1 MPPRQ
6 RAASLTVGGDSAES
20 RAGQE
25 LEASQ
30 AQADTGKKNGLS
42 NICELKGTATN
53 TSILPSEP
61 QVMWGKHHSRGTP
74 TSRSS
79 IPPTSQ
85 PKVSTKNK
93 HILENMGRSQKSI
106 APPSQKHY
114 TIQLALDDATQ
125 TVYLDSIT
133 EFDEVYGPM
142 TFDEDD
148 EDDVDIPV
156 FPTEALRSADQL
168 LSVMTTGTSE
178 VDYMDVDDGQS
189 EMSSENFNLEDIQ
202 DTSND
207 EDSDVALN
215 DLLQQHRPSKPVAAT
230 ASQACRKQKKQTS
243 KKVTT
248 SDNDSAFEVFTI
260 QCSAPHLDGT
270 HAPFKLLS
278 TVMLTALCDIVAEKM
293 ERYPKAVRLQY
304 RLDSDKAKQASTSIQ
319 TDDKL
324 DIFIGLVQ
332 FEDAA
337 SLGNGGSSHPSKGS
351 TKGSGTASDGASRR
365 LKLVGKLQERWKC
378 KIHSKGTDKWCYSPS
393 GSNICQMLMISNLS
407 FWAIQVMEG
416 LATIDEK
423 PASLI
428 LDSASRAWSSL
439 NQQGDMPM
447 GQPGV
452 FLLDKTTKNQ
462 PKIGGPQTTCLI
474 STG

>member
-1 MPPRQ
+1 M
-6 RAASLTVGGDSAES
+6 
-20 RAGQE
+20 
-25 LEASQ
+25 
-30 AQADTGKKNGLS
+30 
-42 NICELKGTATN
+42 
-53 TSILPSEP
+53 
-61 QVMWGKHHSRGTP
+61 
-74 TSRSS
+74 
-79 IPPTSQ
+79 SQ

-93 HILENMGRSQKSI
+93 RILENMGRSQKSI
-106 APPSQKHY
+106 APPSQKRY
-114 TIQLALDDATQ
+114 TIQPALDDATQ
-125 TVYLDSIT
+125 TAYLDSIT
-133 EFDEVYGPM
+133 KFDEVYGPT

-148 EDDVDIPV
+148 EDNVDIPA

-178 VDYMDVDDGQS
+178 VNYVGFRIPYLS
-189 EMSSENFNLEDIQ
+189 EMSSKNFNLEDIQ

-207 EDSDVALN
+207 KDSDVALN
-215 DLLQQHRPSKPVAAT
+215 DLLQQCRPSKPVAAT
-230 ASQACRKQKKQTS
+230 APQACRKQKKQTS

-248 SDNDSAFEVFTI
+248 SDDDSAFEVFTI
-260 QCSAPHLDGT
+260 QCSAPHPDGT

-278 TVMLTALCDIVAEKM
+278 TVTLTALCDIVAEKM

-304 RLDSDKAKQASTSIQ
+304 RLDSDKAKQALTSIQ
-319 TDDKL
+319 TDDEL
-324 DIFIGLVQ
+324 DIFIGRLQDLIMPGRLPKNPVVQ
-332 FEDAA
+332 FEDAV

-351 TKGSGTASDGASRR
+351 TKGSDTASGTTKQKTTPASFADPELDGASRR

-393 GSNICQMLMISNLS
+393 GGNICQMLTISNLS

-428 LDSASRAWSSL
+428 LDSTSRARSSL

-447 GQPGV
+447 GQPSFPV
-452 FLLDKTTKNQ
+452 
-462 PKIGGPQTTCLI
+462 GGE
-474 STG
+474 